1 MTATNHVLTGAVIGA
16 VITMPIIALPVAFAS
31 HFALDALPH
40 YDSPGQEHTSRR
52 FLYTLFTD
60 MAIAASILLA
70 IILLR
75 PDNWPLLVA
84 CGIAAA
90 SPDLMWLPRW
100 LNEIRHKPNKPMGPF
115 RKFHSRIQRY
125 AKPQNWP
132 VEVVWFVL
140 FSVIFLVKTT
150 P

>member
-16 VITMPIIALPVAFAS
+16 VITVPIVAIPLAFAS
-31 HFALDALPH
+31 HFVLDALPH
-40 YDSPGQEHTSRR
+40 YDSPGQEHTSKR
-52 FLYTLFTD
+52 FLYTLFID
-60 MAIAASILLA
+60 MAIAAALLLA
-70 IILLR
+70 IVLLQVH
-75 PDNWPLLVA
+75 NWPLLVA

-100 LNEIRHKPNKPMGPF
+100 LNEIRKRPNKLMGPF
-115 RKFHSRIQRY
+115 RQFHSKIQRY

-132 VEVVWFVL
+132 MEIVWFVA
-140 FSVIFLVKTT
+140 FSVLFLLKTA